1 MRNGEPR
8 PLPRRPR
15 RETGFTL
22 IELLVVVAIIGIL
35 ASAAVG
41 NYQRSIRKAQEAA
54 LRQNLYVMR
63 TQINNYFS
71 DKQKYPFSLESLVED
86 HYLKDVPVDPIT
98 KSRDTWITEPA
109 ELGEEDI
116 SQEPGIADVRSG
128 AEGQATDGT
137 NYSEW

>member
-1 MRNGEPR
+1 MRNGDRAPGR
-8 PLPRRPR
+8 NPRRAAA
-15 RETGFTL
+15 GFTL

-35 ASAAVG
+35 AAAAVG
-41 NYQRSIRKAQEAA
+41 QYQRSIKKAQEAA

-63 TQINNYFS
+63 TQISNYFS
-71 DKQKYPFSLESLVED
+71 DKQKYPSDLHSLVED

-116 SQEPGIADVRSG
+116 SQEPGISDVRSG
-128 AEGQATDGT
+128 AEGAATDGT
-137 NYSEW
+137 SYSEW

>member
-1 MRNGEPR
+1 MRNGDLR
-8 PLPRRPR
+8 ALPRRPDR
-15 RETGFTL
+15 GAGFTL

-35 ASAAVG
+35 AAAAVG
-41 NYQRSIRKAQEAA
+41 QYQRSIKKAQEAA

-71 DKQKYPFSLESLVED
+71 DKQKYPSSLEALVED
-86 HYLKDVPVDPIT
+86 HYLRDVPVDPVT
-98 KSRDTWITEPA
+98 KSRDTWITEA
-109 ELGEEDI
+109 ADMGEEDI
-116 SQEPGIADVRSG
+116 SQEPGIADVSSG

>member
-1 MRNGEPR
+1 MRNGDLR
-8 PLPRRPR
+8 ALPRRPHR
-15 RETGFTL
+15 GAGFTL

-35 ASAAVG
+35 AAAAVG
-41 NYQRSIRKAQEAA
+41 QYQRSIRKAQEAA

-71 DKQKYPFSLESLVED
+71 DKQKYPSSLDSLVED
-86 HYLKDVPVDPIT
+86 HYLRDVPVDPVT
-98 KSRDTWITEPA
+98 KSRDTWITEAA
-109 ELGEEDI
+109 EMGEEDI

>member
-1 MRNGEPR
+1 MRSGD
-8 PLPRRPR
+8 RPR
-15 RETGFTL
+15 APDRPRAAGFTL
-22 IELLVVVAIIGIL
+22 IELLVVIAIIGIL
-35 ASAAVG
+35 AAAAVG
-41 NYQRSIRKAQEAA
+41 QYQRSIKKAQEAA

-71 DKQKYPFSLESLVED
+71 DKQKYPVDLQTLVEE
-86 HYLKDVPVDPIT
+86 HYLREVPTDPVT
-98 KSRDTWITEPA
+98 KSKDSWITEPA

-137 NYSEW
+137 SYSEW